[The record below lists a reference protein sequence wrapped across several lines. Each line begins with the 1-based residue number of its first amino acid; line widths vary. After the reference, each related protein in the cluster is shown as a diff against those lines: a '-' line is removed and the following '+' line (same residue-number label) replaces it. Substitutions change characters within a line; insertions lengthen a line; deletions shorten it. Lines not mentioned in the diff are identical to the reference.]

1 MAALTVVAI
10 RQRIATALA
19 ALSGWSESRFAPTRF
34 GRDAAQLVHRSF
46 SVEPSTP
53 ASPLAADRRQRRSR
67 GVELVSPIV
76 VRYAHRLR
84 ADAQVADYDAALADE
99 ATAIKTVLGV
109 SRADLHLI
117 LDSVSTREV
126 SADGAWFLGSLRF
139 NAIHT
144 LALE

>member
-1 MAALTVVAI
+1 M
-10 RQRIATALA
+10 
-19 ALSGWSESRFAPTRF
+19 
-34 GRDAAQLVHRSF
+34 
-46 SVEPSTP
+46 
-53 ASPLAADRRQRRSR
+53 
-67 GVELVSPIV
+67 
-76 VRYAHRLR
+76 RYAHRLR